1 MPVLL
6 MKNDDAELE
15 GGHDK
20 EGSGSTRSS
29 PRWGEGRGFARRRLK
44 RKPVLGERGGC
55 HQQLGDH
62 SHVAMC
68 HQGPGLP
75 LPSKKAQCSRKP
87 VADRASPGRAR
98 VPALV
103 SPFHMHSGPSE
114 SVSAWKQTGKMPTLV
129 PLPSPV
135 PAETAPTAALMP
147 SSPGFK
153 PLCKARRRS
162 ARVPPPFPLVDPL
175 NL

>member
-1 MPVLL
+1 MKTPSGVSIMPVLL

-29 PRWGEGRGFARRRLK
+29 PRWGEGRGFTRRRLK

-62 SHVAMC
+62 SHVAVC
-68 HQGPGLP
+68 HQRPGLP

-87 VADRASPGRAR
+87 VADRAQG
-98 VPALV
+98 ALV
-103 SPFHMHSGPSE
+103 SLLLSVHFTCILGPQKA
-114 SVSAWKQTGKMPTLV
+114 SVLGNKLGRCQ
-129 PLPSPV
+129 
-135 PAETAPTAALMP
+135 
-147 SSPGFK
+147 
-153 PLCKARRRS
+153 PLCPSHRWSLLRR
-162 ARVPPPFPLVDPL
+162 PPQLL
-175 NL
+175 

>member
-1 MPVLL
+1 MKTPSGVSIMPVLL

-68 HQGPGLP
+68 HQGSGLP
-75 LPSKKAQCSRKP
+75 LPSKKAPCSRKP
-87 VADRASPGRAR
+87 IADRAQGAQIEPKEPKEDCPCQSISHAFW
-98 VPALV
+98 ALRKRQCLETNRENANSCAPPV
-103 SPFHMHSGPSE
+103 AGP
-114 SVSAWKQTGKMPTLV
+114 
-129 PLPSPV
+129 
-135 PAETAPTAALMP
+135 
-147 SSPGFK
+147 
-153 PLCKARRRS
+153 C
-162 ARVPPPFPLVDPL
+162 
-175 NL
+175 